1 MMIEIKGMY
10 IIMDCLLTILTIIV
24 VVQSLKAYDG
34 TTDVQYLVMVLF
46 EAKELFWLVFEQH
59 QQQQQ

>member
-46 EAKELFWLVFEQH
+46 EAKELF
-59 QQQQQ
+59 